1 MLFHTALQIQPV
13 QPIKL
18 RALCAATLR
27 LYPIKIQPASVDP
40 EGAVFISRVKLAE
53 RLHLA
58 CLLRKGTDLR
68 AVFEV
73 QHAILLQHPI
83 RRSER
88 RADRALRFLCR
99 LCLRCCLSRR

>member
-1 MLFHTALQIQPV
+1 MFFLTALQIQPV

-27 LYPIKIQPASVDP
+27 LHPVKIQSASVDP
-40 EGAVFISRVKLAE
+40 EGTVFIRFVKLAE

-58 CLLRKGTDLR
+58 RLFRKGTDLR

-83 RRSER
+83 R
-88 RADRALRFLCR
+88 
-99 LCLRCCLSRR
+99 